1 MPFTKYLSETEKQY
15 GRRCMVIEE
24 SINGIAF
31 PLLGDTLVYLLA
43 VAFQAGNFAL
53 GYISSAAYIGGI
65 VLPIVPLIFQGKN
78 QIKCQ
83 AFAWYARSLCSL
95 GYLAVLFLNPQW
107 ARIVLLVVF
116 TLFCVFRM
124 IGIAF
129 NDFTVKSISSVS
141 NRGRVVSEVNIAYQL
156 SSMFFRLITSVVLTL
171 QFFATVLGMVSLQ
184 MFGVAANLVSSRF
197 VGKIPCRSTVQYT
210 KGHGVTYQVRASM
223 RNPSL
228 RRRLFL
234 RWFSTVAIIVFN
246 MTVPYLRVVLHLS
259 SSWVM
264 FYSVT
269 LGLAVVCAGLA
280 TKDLADRIGSKP
292 LVFISGV
299 ASLFCLFLWAV
310 FPVNVDPLWYYFLG
324 FVTNFFLSS
333 VNLLVVR
340 LIAQVMPDDDA
351 VPFNAMVNFV
361 IALFALAAGFLSGLM
376 ANFSSFAENIFVLG
390 GKSAG
395 NPYTLV
401 FLFAMVMDLVVVVI
415 STRLQEVGSYSTKDA
430 AGVVFSLHGIQ
441 AVSMIERLQKTK
453 DPTKRRELLLSL
465 GSNLNNLATSEL
477 REILANP
484 FSPDTEDAIRSLGEK
499 PRPALL
505 DDLIRIAEDDDSYV
519 QLNAIGALGSYR
531 GPKARTAL
539 EGLLEG
545 HWSSVRS
552 MASRSLARQSGGDSR
567 YLDIITRLSLNT
579 RHIDEEIDYLIAK
592 REIDKEG
599 TFYQDFFLSV
609 TQQRSATFRQ
619 TRYAV
624 LASFLKFGSP
634 RLAYLYEL
642 MNNGD
647 VDDFLS
653 DFLTDARDLSAIDQ
667 HYNDIFEMF
676 ETENWMDVRTFCLS
690 LLDDCDVTYNPRFEN
705 LRKGLLKAR
714 EMDIAL
720 FDVQDALAEL
730 YFGYSLEKNSHS
742 A

>member
-1 MPFTKYLSETEKQY
+1 
-15 GRRCMVIEE
+15 MV
-24 SINGIAF
+24 
-31 PLLGDTLVYLLA
+31 
-43 VAFQAGNFAL
+43 
-53 GYISSAAYIGGI
+53 
-65 VLPIVPLIFQGKN
+65 
-78 QIKCQ
+78 
-83 AFAWYARSLCSL
+83 
-95 GYLAVLFLNPQW
+95 
-107 ARIVLLVVF
+107 
-116 TLFCVFRM
+116 M
-124 IGIAF
+124 
-129 NDFTVKSISSVS
+129 
-141 NRGRVVSEVNIAYQL
+141 
-156 SSMFFRLITSVVLTL
+156 
-171 QFFATVLGMVSLQ
+171 LQ
-184 MFGVAANLVSSRF
+184 MFGVVANLVSSRF
-197 VGKIPCRSTVQYT
+197 VSKIPCRSTVQYA
-210 KGHGVTYQVRASM
+210 KGHGVGFQLRASM
-223 RNPSL
+223 AKPLL

-234 RWFSTVAIIVFN
+234 RWFSTVTIIVFN
-246 MTVPYLRVVLHLS
+246 MSVPYLRVVLHLS
-259 SSWVM
+259 SGWVM
-264 FYSVT
+264 FYSVS

-292 LVFISGV
+292 LVFFCSV
-299 ASLFCLFLWAV
+299 ASLFCLFLWAL
-310 FPVNVDPLWYYFLG
+310 FPVGIDPIWYYFLG

-340 LIAQVMPDDDA
+340 LIAQVMPDEEA
-351 VPFNAMVNFV
+351 VPFNAMVNFI

-376 ANFSSFAENIFVLG
+376 ANLAPVAESLFSLG
-390 GKSAG
+390 GKTAG

-401 FLFAMVMDLVVVVI
+401 FLFAMCVDFIVVFI

-499 PRPALL
+499 PRRELL
-505 DDLIRIAEDDDSYV
+505 DDLIRIARDDDSYV
-519 QLNAIGALGSYR
+519 QLNAIGALGSYK
-531 GPKARTAL
+531 GEKARVAL
-539 EGLLEG
+539 EGLLDG

-552 MASRSLARQSGGDSR
+552 MASRSLARQSAGDPA
-567 YLDIITRLSLNT
+567 YLGIINELSMNT

-592 REIDKEG
+592 RELDKNG
-599 TFYQDFFLSV
+599 AFYQDFFLSV
-609 TQQRSATFRQ
+609 AQQRSATFRQ

-653 DFLTDARDLSAIDQ
+653 DFLTDARDISAIDQ
-667 HYNDIFEMF
+667 NYNAIFEMF

-690 LLDDCDVTYNPRFEN
+690 LLDDCDVSYNPRFEN
-705 LRKGLLKAR
+705 LRKGILRAR
-714 EMDIAL
+714 EMDISL

-730 YFGYSLEKNSHS
+730 YFCYSLEKNSRT
-742 A
+742 AG